1 MVSQETMM
9 TCRQQTVVST
19 TVMDTVTVCPSTH
32 ELLASV
38 SPSES
43 LEEMSSSSGSEMPC
57 PAPEP
62 VPDYCAGDPCGD
74 NGVCYNTT
82 GQYICKCRSGYTGD
96 NCTIGE

>member
-1 MVSQETMM
+1 M
-9 TCRQQTVVST
+9 TCRQQTVVQT
-19 TVMDTVTVCPSTH
+19 TVVDTVTVCPSTH

-43 LEEMSSSSGSEMPC
+43 LEEMSTLSSSEMSC

-62 VPDYCAGDPCGD
+62 EPDYCAGDPCGD
-74 NGVCYNTT
+74 NGVCYNAT
-82 GQYICKCRSGYTGD
+82 GQYICKCTSGYTGD